1 MQTPPSIVWDPSPRV
16 HVSARRRDGMVQF
29 SVQDNGI
36 GIDPRYSER
45 IFAIFQ
51 RLHGQEP

>member
-1 MQTPPSIVWDPSPRV
+1 
-16 HVSARRRDGMVQF
+16 MVQF

>member
-1 MQTPPSIVWDPSPRV
+1 MWDPSPRV